1 MTILAMENAAQV
13 IGSYAIT
20 LAGIG
25 VFVWRMLAGARR
37 AAAQVPPEERPWT

>member
-1 MTILAMENAAQV
+1 MTLLAMDNAAQV

-20 LAGIG
+20 FVALG
-25 VFVWRMLAGARR
+25 VFVWRLLAGARR